1 MNAKTKAPIITSLK
15 DAAYQSATAAE
26 RIGTIAQFVVTQCP
40 TFLDEVPVEIKTEL
54 HAGWALRW
62 QELNPAVKYSAEWVP
77 VEKGGEVEVT
87 LAFALSYSQQAFGQL
102 RNSDPLRHSALKK
115 VRDAFSKYCHNR
127 MADLKT
133 AIRRLNPTERQR
145 SATDNF
151 EDWVNKALDN
161 ILTRCRNASARG
173 DATASEVKT
182 RMAIEAFKK
191 VLAK

>member
-1 MNAKTKAPIITSLK
+1 MNAKAKAPVITSLK

-26 RIGTIAQFVVTQCP
+26 RIGKIAQYVVEQCP
-40 TFLDEVPVEIKTEL
+40 TFLDDVPVEIKTEL
-54 HAGWALRW
+54 HAGWAVRW
-62 QELNPAVKYSAEWVP
+62 QEINPAVKYSADFVP

-87 LAFALSYSQQAFGQL
+87 LAYALSYSQQAFGQL
-102 RNSDPLRHSALKK
+102 KNSDPLRHSVIKP

-133 AIRRLNPTERQR
+133 AVRRLNPEARQR
-145 SATDNF
+145 TATDNF
-151 EDWVNKALDN
+151 EVWVEKALDN

-191 VLAK
+191 TLAK